1 MVWLGPRVKETCIFQ
16 SLKSGMR
23 SQLIAILAK
32 KTSSNCK
39 VLHGR
44 FSHLFPYKKQKK
56 KKESEIN

>member
-16 SLKSGMR
+16 SLKGEMR
-23 SQLIAILAK
+23 SQLIAKLAK

-44 FSHLFPYKKQKK
+44 FSHLFPYKKRRKRK
-56 KKESEIN
+56 AE